1 MKKLLLITTIASMT
15 FAAQLGSAV
24 INLEKSNQN
33 EIHMLLEASDD
44 VYGLQFDINYNANQ
58 ISLNKDNIEH
68 MFSNSDV
75 RSNMSVYAKVKE
87 PGIARVIIFDLGG
100 QALLTS
106 ANLEKVVKVA
116 YDVVDGYNGPTE
128 ITFNNIVAAGEHGAE
143 VETDESYSVH
153 FEVNGPDSYDST
165 LPQQTKISGNY
176 PNPFNP
182 TTQINF
188 ELSAENAGLVDVSVY
203 DIQGR
208 KVANLENNVV
218 TAGYHSYTF
227 DASNLSSGQYF
238 VRITAPGFSDVK
250 PMTLLK

>member
-1 MKKLLLITTIASMT
+1 MKNLLLLTTIASMT
-15 FAAQLGSAV
+15 FAAQVNSDAV
-24 INLEKSNQN
+24 LSLEQSNQN
-33 EIHMLLEASDD
+33 EIHMLLEANQD

-58 ISLNKDNIEH
+58 ISLNKEDISH

-87 PGIARVIIFDLGG
+87 PGIARVIMFDLGG

-106 ANLEKVVKVA
+106 ANLEKVVKFA
-116 YDVVDGYNGPTE
+116 YDVVDNYAGPTE
-128 ITFNNIVAAGEHGAE
+128 VTINNIVAAGQHGAE
-143 VETDESYSVH
+143 VDTEESYSVH
-153 FEVNGPDSYDST
+153 FDTDGASFDST
-165 LPQQTKISGNY
+165 LPEKTKINGNY

-188 ELSAENAGLVDVSVY
+188 ELSPENAGLVDVSVY

-208 KVANLENNVV
+208 RVANLENDVI

-227 DASNLSSGQYF
+227 DAYNLASGQYF